1 MLTIEEF
8 TYLIIVASLSNNY
21 VLVHTLGVS
30 DSMRLPD
37 STEAVPAIAL
47 ITTSVM
53 TISCG
58 VIYCFEEIILGPLQ
72 LIYFRTLSFMLL
84 IFAVVSLHKY
94 FMKKYKVYTDKIF
107 DVFFSLLFSNSAIL
121 GIALQNSR
129 NVKSVF
135 QAMSNGLG
143 AGIGFSIVLI
153 SFSNIK
159 ERITGPHIPQHL
171 RGGPIA
177 LITMGI
183 ISMAFSGFRG
193 IV

>member
-37 STEAVPAIAL
+37 SSEAVPAIAL

-107 DVFFSLLFSNSAIL
+107 DVFF
-121 GIALQNSR
+121 
-129 NVKSVF
+129 
-135 QAMSNGLG
+135 
-143 AGIGFSIVLI
+143 
-153 SFSNIK
+153 
-159 ERITGPHIPQHL
+159 
-171 RGGPIA
+171 
-177 LITMGI
+177 
-183 ISMAFSGFRG
+183 
-193 IV
+193 